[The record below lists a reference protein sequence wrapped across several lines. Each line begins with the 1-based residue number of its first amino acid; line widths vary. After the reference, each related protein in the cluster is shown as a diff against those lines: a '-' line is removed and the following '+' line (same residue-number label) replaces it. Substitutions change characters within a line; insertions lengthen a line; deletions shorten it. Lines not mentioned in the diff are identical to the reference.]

1 MNKDNVISLG
11 PWTIGFGLVL
21 STILAFCVNGFVG
34 ILFLIGSI
42 GCVANLIDAYTRE
55 RKIKILEEKY
65 KNISYETRTE
75 NS

>member
-21 STILAFCVNGFVG
+21 STTLAFCVNGFVG
-34 ILFLIGSI
+34 ILFLIASI
-42 GCVANLIDAYTRE
+42 GCVTNLIDVYNRE
-55 RKIKILEEKY
+55 RRIKILEEKIQ
-65 KNISYETRTE
+65 NINYENRTE

>member
-11 PWTIGFGLVL
+11 PWAIGFGLAI
-21 STILAFCVNGFVG
+21 STILAFCVDRFVG

-42 GCVANLIDAYTRE
+42 GCVANLIDVYTRE

-65 KNISYETRTE
+65 KNISYENRTE